1 MKPVLI
7 AYATREGHTRDVA
20 DRVAVTLNEL
30 GRPAVLLDVQQLDR
44 AIVLEDFSGAILAA
58 SVHAGAHED
67 AMVDF
72 VKTNRDALAVRPT
85 AFLSVSL
92 TEATAEDPD
101 RTAEERAEA
110 AGTVEETVEKFLDE
124 TGWRPTAVQPVA
136 GALLYTRYGRVLRWM
151 MRRIARDAGGDADT
165 STDHVYTDWE
175 ALGHFVR
182 AFLDQLP
189 DDGSGVTDPNEEGGA

>member
-7 AYATREGHTRDVA
+7 AYATREGHTRHVA
-20 DRVAVTLNEL
+20 DQVADTLNEL
-30 GRPAVLLDVQQLDR
+30 GRPAALLDVRQVDR
-44 AIVLEDFSGAILAA
+44 AIVLADFSGVILAA
-58 SVHAGAHED
+58 SVHAGTHED
-67 AMVDF
+67 DMVDF
-72 VKTNRDALAVRPT
+72 VKTNREALAVQPT

-110 AGTVEETVEKFLDE
+110 ARTVVETVEKFLDE
-124 TGWRPTAVQPVA
+124 TGWQPTAVQPVA

-151 MRRIARDAGGDADT
+151 MRRIARDAGGDTDT

-182 AFLDQLP
+182 EFLDQLP
-189 DDGSGVTDPNEEGGA
+189 SAGTEEVRPNVEE

>member
-72 VKTNRDALAVRPT
+72 VKTNRDAFAVRPT

-110 AGTVEETVEKFLDE
+110 AGRSRRPWRSSSTRLAGDLRRSNRWRGPCCSEE
-124 TGWRPTAVQPVA
+124 W
-136 GALLYTRYGRVLRWM
+136 GA
-151 MRRIARDAGGDADT
+151 
-165 STDHVYTDWE
+165 
-175 ALGHFVR
+175 
-182 AFLDQLP
+182 
-189 DDGSGVTDPNEEGGA
+189 